1 MAKVILALSELRS
14 DLHAGLPDEELM
26 AKYNL
31 TPDGLKTLLD
41 QVIRAMACG
50 SSQVELETD

>member
-1 MAKVILALSELRS
+1 MPKVILAVSDLRS

-26 AKYNL
+26 AKYKL
-31 TPDGLKTLLD
+31 TPEGLKTLLD
-41 QVIRAMACG
+41 QVIRAIACG